1 MLLKENPRYL
11 DEKKTFQTKIN
22 NMPDGDA
29 KIKATNLLRQL
40 EGEVLELDR
49 WHEQLLMNSATA
61 KKFSQADSRDI
72 ITSLRK
78 QLDELTK
85 KY

>member
-11 DEKKTFQTKIN
+11 EEKKIFETKIN
-22 NMPDGDA
+22 NMPEGDG
-29 KIKATNLLRQL
+29 KIRATNLLRQL
-40 EGEVLELDR
+40 EGEVQELDR

-78 QLDELTK
+78 QLDSITK
-85 KY
+85 NY

>member
-1 MLLKENPRYL
+1 MPEG
-11 DEKKTFQTKIN
+11 DGKIR
-22 NMPDGDA
+22 
-29 KIKATNLLRQL
+29 ATNLLRQL
-40 EGEVLELDR
+40 EGEVQELDR

-78 QLDELTK
+78 QLDSITK
-85 KY
+85 NY

>member
-11 DEKKTFQTKIN
+11 QEKKMFQTRID
-22 NMPDGDA
+22 NMPDGDG
-29 KIKATNLLRQL
+29 KLKATNLLRKL

-78 QLDELTK
+78 QLDDMTK
-85 KY
+85 DY